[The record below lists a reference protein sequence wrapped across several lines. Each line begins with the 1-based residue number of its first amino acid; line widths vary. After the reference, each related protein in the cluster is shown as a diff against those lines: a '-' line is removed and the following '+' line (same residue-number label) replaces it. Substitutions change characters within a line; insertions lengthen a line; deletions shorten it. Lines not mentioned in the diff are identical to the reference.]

1 MKKKN
6 ATAAEKAHL
15 QRLAELGCI
24 VCLEQFGVASPAE
37 IHHPR
42 HGQGLG
48 QRAGHHE
55 AIPLCATHH
64 RHGGYGVAIHAG
76 QREWERRYGTEREL
90 LEKVCQRLGLEDA
103 A

>member
-42 HGQGLG
+42 NGQGVG
-48 QRAGHHE
+48 QRASHFE
-55 AIPLCATHH
+55 ALPLCPQHH

-76 QREWERRYGTEREL
+76 QREWEKRFGTEREL
-90 LEKVCQRLGLEDA
+90 LAIVRARLGLEDA